1 MSTYINKFYSF
12 LNCSKY
18 LLFILLFF
26 SLNSLFARHDAKMNS
41 NNKLTNFIN
50 SIGLQMIHVKAGKSV
65 SGGGIVC

>member
-1 MSTYINKFYSF
+1 
-12 LNCSKY
+12 
-18 LLFILLFF
+18 
-26 SLNSLFARHDAKMNS
+26 LFARHDAKMNS